1 MVKEIENERRV
12 KEMELNDRIHAV
24 REDLK
29 GDALLSA
36 ELVKAAFGNRW
47 QEVERL
53 LNLGADPRICRRGD
67 AFGMESALF
76 YALREQQF
84 DIARKLYAAGD
95 RLEDLIVE
103 DEGNIPVEALNFI
116 AGEMR
121 CGRNWFYDETRTL
134 SECCRC
140 SAFTRIN
147 DMIETASQDE
157 LNKSVAPVIHSWCRN
172 FQTTDL
178 HADILEKLIRR
189 GARISEQEKSELLS
203 DISRRFGH
211 CPAILHPGKDQVEK
225 ITAILQKI

>member
-1 MVKEIENERRV
+1 MVKELANERRME
-12 KEMELNDRIHAV
+12 EMEMNERIHVV

-36 ELVKAAFGNRW
+36 ELVKAAFENRW

-53 LNLGADPRICRRGD
+53 LNLGADPRISRRGD

-84 DIARKLYAAGD
+84 DIARKLYDAGD

-103 DEGNIPVEALNFI
+103 DKVNFPVEALNFL

-121 CGRNWFYDETRTL
+121 NGRNWFYDESMSL

-140 SAFTRIN
+140 SSFARIN
-147 DMIETASQDE
+147 DMIESASSDE
-157 LNKSVAPVIHSWCRN
+157 LNKSIAPVIHSWCRN
-172 FQTTDL
+172 FRATDL
-178 HADILEKLIRR
+178 YAAILEKLIRR
-189 GARISEQEKSELLS
+189 GARISGQEKSELLS
-203 DISRRFGH
+203 DISTRFGH
-211 CPAILHPGKDQVEK
+211 CPAVLHPGKDQVEK
-225 ITAILQKI
+225 ITSILQKI